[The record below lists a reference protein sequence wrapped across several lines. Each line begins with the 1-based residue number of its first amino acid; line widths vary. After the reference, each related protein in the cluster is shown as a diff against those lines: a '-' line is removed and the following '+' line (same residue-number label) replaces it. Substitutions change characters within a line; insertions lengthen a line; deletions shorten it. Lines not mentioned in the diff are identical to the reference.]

1 MINIIIPARLKSKR
15 FPAKPLVKI
24 LNVPMVIRVARVCEK
39 VLPKKNIFIATD
51 SKLISTVVSNY
62 GFNAILTSSKCLT
75 GTDRVAEASKK
86 IKGKIFI
93 NVQGD
98 EPLVKPSDI
107 RKIIKYK
114 LKYKN
119 NVICGYNRIANIEKA
134 KSNSLPKVVFNKKKE
149 LIYISRSLI
158 PGSKKNINEYY
169 RQVCIYG
176 FSKSELS
183 KFYSFKK
190 KTKVESIEDIELL
203 RFFET
208 KMKILMVK
216 LSNFSIAVDY
226 PSDVRKVERLIKN

>member
-1 MINIIIPARLKSKR
+1 M
-15 FPAKPLVKI
+15 
-24 LNVPMVIRVARVCEK
+24 
-39 VLPKKNIFIATD
+39 
-51 SKLISTVVSNY
+51 
-62 GFNAILTSSKCLT
+62 T

-119 NVICGYNRIANIEKA
+119 NVICGYNQIPNRENA
-134 KSNSLPKVVFNKKKE
+134 KSNSLPKVVFNKNKE

-158 PGSKKNINEYY
+158 PGSKKNVNKYY
-169 RQVCIYG
+169 KQVCIYG
-176 FSKSELS
+176 FNKNELS
-183 KFYSFKK
+183 KFHSFKK
-190 KTKVESIEDIELL
+190 KSKIELIEDIELL

-208 KMKILMVK
+208 KIRILMVK
-216 LSNFSIAVDY
+216 LSNSSIAVDY
-226 PSDVRKVERLIKN
+226 PSDVRKVEKLIKK

>member
-15 FPAKPLVKI
+15 FPKKPLVKI

-39 VLPKKNIFIATD
+39 VISKKNIFIATD
-51 SKLISTVVSNY
+51 SKSISDLVSNY
-62 GFNAILTSSKCLT
+62 GFNFILTSSKCMT

-119 NVICGYNRIANIEKA
+119 NVICGYNQIPNRENA
-134 KSNSLPKVVFNKKKE
+134 KSNSLPKVVFNKNKE

-158 PGSKKNINEYY
+158 PGSKKNVNKYY
-169 RQVCIYG
+169 KQVCIYG
-176 FSKSELS
+176 FNKNELS
-183 KFYSFKK
+183 KFHSFKK
-190 KTKVESIEDIELL
+190 KSKIELIEDIELL

-208 KMKILMVK
+208 KIRILMVK
-216 LSNFSIAVDY
+216 LSNSSIAVDY
-226 PSDVRKVERLIKN
+226 PSDVRKVEKLIKK